1 MQRIYKYLKN
11 NICMTIK
18 KIFSGVF
25 DEEVHSGFLKFG
37 KGEFKDK
44 YLIDCKKQAGKWVVK
59 AGPEFVNYLVR
70 LGLEKAKGKVKVT
83 GVVVSTLQMDISIS
97 KDLKQFMGIKQYK
110 VDTEAEAS
118 QILELMK
125 KYPRAFF
132 ALSFALPDLELKIK
146 PKAPKSAK
154 PSTSEKEPKAEFCFL
169 KTTDEKIAKEL
180 FFDASF
186 VKEIAIKHIVKIDQ
200 IVYPKD
206 FAKMKPEEVREQSK
220 RKGAIIRQ
228 ITADGKEESHE
239 AKFEA

>member
-25 DEEVHSGFLKFG
+25 DEEVHSDFLKFG

-44 YLIDCKKQAGKWVVK
+44 YLIDGKKQADKWVIK
-59 AGPEFVNYLVR
+59 TGPEFANYLVR

-110 VDTEAEAS
+110 VDTETEAS
-118 QILELMK
+118 VILDLMK

-132 ALSFALPDLELKIK
+132 ALSFVLPDLELKIK

-154 PSTSEKEPKAEFCFL
+154 PSTSEKEPKAEFCSL
-169 KTTDEKIAKEL
+169 KTTDEKIVKEL

-220 RKGAIIRQ
+220 RKGVIIRQ

>member
-1 MQRIYKYLKN
+1 
-11 NICMTIK
+11 MTIK
-18 KIFSGVF
+18 KIFSGIF
-25 DEEVHSGFLKFG
+25 DEEVHSDFLKFG

-44 YLIDCKKQAGKWVVK
+44 YLIDGKKQADKWIIK
-59 AGPEFVNYLVR
+59 TGPEFANYLVR
-70 LGLEKAKGKVKVT
+70 LALEKAKGKVKVT

-110 VDTEAEAS
+110 VDTETEAS
-118 QILELMK
+118 VILDLMK

-132 ALSFALPDLELKIK
+132 ALSFVLPDLELKIK

-154 PSTSEKEPKAEFCFL
+154 PSTSEKEPKAEFCSL

-180 FFDASF
+180 FFDTSF
-186 VKEIAIKHIVKIDQ
+186 VKEVAIKHIVKIDQ

-206 FAKMKPEEVREQSK
+206 FAKMKPEDVREQSK
-220 RKGAIIRQ
+220 RKGVIVRQ
-228 ITADGKEESHE
+228 ITADGKVEVRE